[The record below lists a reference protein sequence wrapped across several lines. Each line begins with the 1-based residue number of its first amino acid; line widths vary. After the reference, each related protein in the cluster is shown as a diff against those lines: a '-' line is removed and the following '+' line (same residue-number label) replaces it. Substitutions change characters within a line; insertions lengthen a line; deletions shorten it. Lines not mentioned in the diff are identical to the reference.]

1 MFLLKVILTNT
12 QVVLLRCGQ
21 PLTAIGSKR
30 SREDEKLINH
40 TLGGA
45 SKGVIID
52 TRSQAAAMNSR
63 SKGTTKTNLH
73 FIVELNSSL
82 KHLHT
87 LDNQIMTSFKQ
98 EIISSTKS
106 KFRFM

>member
-1 MFLLKVILTNT
+1 MKCTVNLGLEKFLLKVIMINT

-30 SREDEKLINH
+30 SREDEKLIND

-45 SKGVIID
+45 SKGFIVD

-63 SKGTTKTNLH
+63 SKGTRHTCETIMCYVTKCNLG
-73 FIVELNSSL
+73 
-82 KHLHT
+82 
-87 LDNQIMTSFKQ
+87 
-98 EIISSTKS
+98 
-106 KFRFM
+106 

>member
-1 MFLLKVILTNT
+1 MIDFHFEKVKLGSLKTPLKVIFIINT

-30 SREDEKLINH
+30 SREDEKMIND
-40 TLGGA
+40 TLGGD

-63 SKGTTKTNLH
+63 SKGTRET
-73 FIVELNSSL
+73 I
-82 KHLHT
+82 
-87 LDNQIMTSFKQ
+87 
-98 EIISSTKS
+98 
-106 KFRFM
+106 

>member
-1 MFLLKVILTNT
+1 VLIALFLKQLNLTLEKFILRVILINT

-30 SREDEKLINH
+30 SREDERLIND

-45 SKGVIID
+45 SKGVIVD

-63 SKGTTKTNLH
+63 SKGTSETIMC
-73 FIVELNSSL
+73 FIVELNSNVKNHS
-82 KHLHT
+82 
-87 LDNQIMTSFKQ
+87 LDNQMYDEF
-98 EIISSTKS
+98 
-106 KFRFM
+106 

>member
-1 MFLLKVILTNT
+1 MGLEKFLLKVILINT

-30 SREDEKLINH
+30 SREDEKLIND

-45 SKGVIID
+45 SKGFIID

-63 SKGTTKTNLH
+63 SKGTSETIVCFT
-73 FIVELNSSL
+73 VELNSNL
-82 KHLHT
+82 KYHT
-87 LDNQIMTSFKQ
+87 LGNQVMTSFK
-98 EIISSTKS
+98 
-106 KFRFM
+106 